1 MLHLIQETDD
11 DTNANLLHFINFRRV
26 KTSKKRIIFFLAHF
40 FYPWY
45 FHKNIKRNAPK
56 VKSKLFLLN
65 SSLIIHASMTKI
77 QTSPKWKIIKINA
90 WLLVQKS
97 SDLSKLFFDVTYK
110 PQKTLLSPKFG
121 PKGYLTSAEKTKKPR
136 MTQMLVYNLGN
147 VSKRS
152 ETVFFGKFGAFRTIW
167 HLGVASSN
175 LKQKELCR
183 KTKSF
188 ESTSQNGELTVV
200 LKYFHKNYWNITLY

>member
-1 MLHLIQETDD
+1 
-11 DTNANLLHFINFRRV
+11 
-26 KTSKKRIIFFLAHF
+26 
-40 FYPWY
+40 
-45 FHKNIKRNAPK
+45 
-56 VKSKLFLLN
+56 
-65 SSLIIHASMTKI
+65 MTKI

-167 HLGVASSN
+167 HLGVTSSN
-175 LKQKELCR
+175 LKQKELCS

-188 ESTSQNGELTVV
+188 ESDSPKRKSTVASFFFLTP
-200 LKYFHKNYWNITLY
+200 FIKNLIAYRSLISVICFWWNPRWISSSIFFFVFNNIEGNSIIERIIHLYSTKTNSLYHSK